1 LQECLEM
8 RKRYVFK
15 EAVAPWDK
23 EVISDPST
31 PKPNPQP
38 FFYALE
44 GKSIHY
50 FEMQDGVIH
59 VYPNK
64 DYLYCSCISK
74 KWKWYV
80 RIYCFFSPSGFLTT
94 CVNFLFHLGFRF
106 FQHLDLFYKPTDA
119 FMCNIKFPLQVASF
133 SFGDHN
139 CPPLQLIISFCHN
152 AYSWLKLDIENV
164 VVVHCKAGMNK
175 DLFCPVR

>member
-80 RIYCFFSPSGFLTT
+80 RIYCFFPPSGFLVLGKRDCRFWSLVTAFSLIDIFT
-94 CVNFLFHLGFRF
+94 NVGWGLQEGHL
-106 FQHLDLFYKPTDA
+106 HK
-119 FMCNIKFPLQVASF
+119 
-133 SFGDHN
+133 HN
-139 CPPLQLIISFCHN
+139 CSEP
-152 AYSWLKLDIENV
+152 
-164 VVVHCKAGMNK
+164 
-175 DLFCPVR
+175 